1 MPEVGRN
8 PTDRSYLSIREVLDL
23 LVEEFPDIT
32 ISKIRF
38 LESRGLIHPERTPS
52 GYRKFYDTDVERLR
66 WILRQQREHFLPLK
80 VIKGRLDRES
90 GTPEP
95 ETSEPSLFDTDIEV
109 VGDDA
114 PAEWHPSG
122 PRPAPRPTE
131 AVAPIARVEQT
142 SAIAGPAPARIGLP
156 EPPPERPE
164 RAVPARPV
172 AGSVGRRRSDRP
184 LDRSTGLSLAELA
197 AAAGGSISLVAQ
209 LEDFGLISS
218 SVVGGMP
225 CYDDDAL
232 AIARIAARFEQFGI
246 EPRHLSALKRSAE
259 RQAGLFGQVVA
270 PLLRQRNPAARER
283 AQTDLEEMAQ
293 LGQAIETLFLQMLLR
308 DLTGR

>member
-8 PTDRSYLSIREVLDL
+8 PSDRSYLSIREVLDL

-95 ETSEPSLFDTDIEV
+95 ESSEPSLFDTDIELSSDGV
-109 VGDDA
+109 
-114 PAEWHPSG
+114 PAEWHPSV
-122 PRPAPRPTE
+122 PRVESEPVTP
-131 AVAPIARVEQT
+131 VVRVEQRNVL
-142 SAIAGPAPARIGLP
+142 APPVPTRIGLP
-156 EPPPERPE
+156 ESPPAPPAERG
-164 RAVPARPV
+164 APARPV
-172 AGSVGRRRSDRP
+172 PGTVGRRRSDRP
-184 LDRSTGLSLAELA
+184 ADRSPGLSLTEMA
-197 AAAGGSISLVAQ
+197 AAIGGSISLVAQ

-218 SVVGGMP
+218 TVVGGVP
-225 CYDDDAL
+225 CYDEDAV

-293 LGQAIETLFLQMLLR
+293 LGQAIEALFLHGLLG